1 MSLVL
6 GLTAV
11 EVLATVLSAA
21 TALVGLYIAYLAYRG
36 LERYQSQAMLYLAS
50 GMILLFGVT
59 YLAAAVGTILL
70 RLRVLS
76 LPAQDLFRLAI
87 RVLQLGG
94 VALIAYS
101 LHVRSDGD
109 DGDGG

>member
-1 MSLVL
+1 MALIY
-6 GLTAV
+6 GFTAV

-21 TALVGLYIAYLAYRG
+21 TALVGLYIASLAYRG
-36 LERYQSQAMLYLAS
+36 LERYRSRAMLYLAV

-59 YLAAAVGTILL
+59 YVAAAVGTVLL

-76 LPAQDLFRLAI
+76 LPAQDLFRLVI

-94 VALIAYS
+94 VASIAYS
-101 LHVRSDGD
+101 LHLREGRD
-109 DGDGG
+109 DGE

>member
-1 MSLVL
+1 MVL
-6 GLTAV
+6 FYGFTAV
-11 EVLATVLSAA
+11 EVLATVLSAT
-21 TALVGLYIAYLAYRG
+21 TALVGLYIASLAYRG
-36 LERYQSQAMLYLAS
+36 LERYRSRAMLYLAA

-59 YLAAAVGTILL
+59 YVAAAVGTLLL

-76 LPAQDLFRLAI
+76 LPAQDIFRLAI

>member
-1 MSLVL
+1 MGLVF
-6 GLTAV
+6 GMTAV

-36 LERYQSQAMLYLAS
+36 LERYRSRAMLYLS
-50 GMILLFGVT
+50 IGLILLFGVT

-101 LHVRSDGD
+101 LHVRDG
-109 DGDGG
+109 GDGGG